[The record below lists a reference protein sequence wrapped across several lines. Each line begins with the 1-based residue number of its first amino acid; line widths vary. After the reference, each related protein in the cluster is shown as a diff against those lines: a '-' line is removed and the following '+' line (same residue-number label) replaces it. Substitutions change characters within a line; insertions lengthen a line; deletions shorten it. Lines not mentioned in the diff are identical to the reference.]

1 MTENVCAR
9 CPKPAPHATI
19 CGTCRLTLETALHRL
34 PGLIAE
40 LQTTA
45 ARQNVQ
51 GTNDGRG
58 SAEQPLPIHVGAMEA
73 HRHIKA
79 TLTSWALLTHE
90 EQPATLPTDTSP
102 TGLAQWLADRTGWLA
117 RHPAALDIMEEI
129 AGAADR
135 ALTVIENQTHPVYWG
150 PCACGA
156 DLYSL
161 HEATTICCAGC
172 NTVYD
177 AGQRRAY
184 LVTAAEDRLATT
196 TEIEHLTAQLGQR
209 VPAPTIRQWQARGHV
224 LAHGTNATGIPL
236 YRVGD
241 VLDRLKTRITRSHQH
256 GIPAELSRSNTPP
269 SGSVTHHIQFPGRQ
283 RQPETPST
291 RVA

>member
-19 CGTCRLTLETALHRL
+19 CGHCKLILETALHRL
-34 PGLIAE
+34 PGLLAE
-40 LQTTA
+40 LATTM

-73 HRHIKA
+73 HRHAKA
-79 TLTSWALLTHE
+79 VLTSWTLLTHE
-90 EQPATLPTDTSP
+90 EQPATLPTNTTP
-102 TGLAQWLADRTGWLA
+102 TGLAHWLNERTGWLS
-117 RHPAALDIMEEI
+117 RHPAALDIVDEI

-135 ALTVIENQTHPVYWG
+135 AAQVIDNQDHPVYWG
-150 PCACGA
+150 PCTCET
-156 DLYSL
+156 DLYGLTDADS
-161 HEATTICCAGC
+161 ICCTGC

-177 AGQRRAY
+177 AGQRRTY
-184 LVTAAEDRLATT
+184 LIQAAEDRLATT

-209 VPAPTIRQWQARGHV
+209 IPAPTIRQWQARGHV
-224 LAHGTNATGIPL
+224 LAHGTSPTGIPL

-241 VLDRLKTRITRSHQH
+241 VLDRLKTRANRSHQNNISPETGRTH
-256 GIPAELSRSNTPP
+256 ATQ
-269 SGSVTHHIQFPGRQ
+269 SGSVTHHIQFPVRQ
-283 RQPETPST
+283 RQAETPKT